1 MEYQQGRNKNRGNL
15 KKAARKHG
23 IKMPFQ
29 ITMAELK
36 TRLEV
41 CEEHNNYFREHGPRY
56 QKKIY

>member
-1 MEYQQGRNKNRGNL
+1 MEYQLGRNKIRGNL

-29 ITMAELK
+29 ITMAKLK

-41 CEEHNNYFREHGPRY
+41 CKERNNYFR
-56 QKKIY
+56 

>member
-1 MEYQQGRNKNRGNL
+1 MDYQQGRNKNRGNL

-36 TRLEV
+36 TRLKE
-41 CEEHNNYFREHGPRY
+41 CKERNNYFKEHGP
-56 QKKIY
+56 